1 MDILKY
7 TTNLVTSLIRTIPD
21 PDEYWNLSAYI
32 NLELFM
38 VIQLWTICLIV
49 TKQDWRKWCGP
60 PRFCAVTK
68 SGKQS
73 FFSKKDRIWRV
84 NIFAVSAPLSWTG
97 EKWDWLICLDL
108 AFRTHYHYWGGLGH
122 YTSYIMSLFVPVQKG
137 LIVFRMM
144 SGVMHQLWILQT
156 NGLLTAIRYVTHD
169 NLQLINQVLKPSL
182 KSTKSEVS
190 DHKEKEKFETAIT
203 TRYPAVIA
211 W

>member
-108 AFRTHYHYWGGLGH
+108 AFRTHYHYWGRFRSLHKLHHVALCPCAKRINCVSNDEWGNASAMNSSNERLVNRNPVC
-122 YTSYIMSLFVPVQKG
+122 YTRQFTTYK
-137 LIVFRMM
+137 
-144 SGVMHQLWILQT
+144 SGSKTIFKIDK
-156 NGLLTAIRYVTHD
+156 IRS
-169 NLQLINQVLKPSL
+169 KWP
-182 KSTKSEVS
+182 
-190 DHKEKEKFETAIT
+190 
-203 TRYPAVIA
+203 
-211 W
+211 